1 MEQETKKRETL
12 PDKKFRFKFS
22 PLMITLFCVGL
33 ALCAAGFGVNTWQF
47 VLFLQS
53 DITSA
58 YDWMRYLL
66 LYLASIFL
74 AVLIISMLIRSQYVL
89 TEKELIVQF
98 GIIRSRYEIRRI
110 FSFCKLNGS
119 GKLAVYFDD
128 FKTKYSVI
136 VVKEIWYDDFILALT
151 ARNERIAV
159 DIVSAEEE
167 KNNKKKK

>member
-1 MEQETKKRETL
+1 
-12 PDKKFRFKFS
+12 
-22 PLMITLFCVGL
+22 
-33 ALCAAGFGVNTWQF
+33 
-47 VLFLQS
+47 
-53 DITSA
+53 
-58 YDWMRYLL
+58 
-66 LYLASIFL
+66 
-74 AVLIISMLIRSQYVL
+74 MLIRSQYVL

-110 FSFCKLNGS
+110 FSVCKLNGS